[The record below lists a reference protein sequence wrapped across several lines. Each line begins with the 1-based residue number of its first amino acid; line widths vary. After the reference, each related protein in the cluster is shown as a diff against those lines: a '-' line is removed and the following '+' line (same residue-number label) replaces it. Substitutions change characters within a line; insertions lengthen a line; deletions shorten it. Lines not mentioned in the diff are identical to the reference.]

1 MAPFTPNDRSDFP
14 VPNRHIT
21 THDKEGIS
29 IFLPEQV
36 ISPDPTWLQFSPQ
49 IFSTMLYGTTSSP
62 AVTTDD
68 ADLKAYT
75 SGTLKPSDIVTKN
88 GTNMRLFDFAPGF
101 KSDMH
106 RTDSIDYAMV
116 LYGTIENHLDGEEVR
131 VGKPGDVFIQRGT
144 NHLWRNPSE
153 TEWTR
158 MAFFVVAADLVVVGG
173 KALETIKSVDA
184 SVGGK

>member
-1 MAPFTPNDRSDFP
+1 MASLPPNDRSAFP
-14 VPNRHIT
+14 VPTRHIT

-29 IFLPEQV
+29 KFLPEQV
-36 ISPDPTWLQFSPQ
+36 TSTDPTWMQFSPQ

-62 AVTTDD
+62 AVMTDD

-75 SGTLKPSDIVTKN
+75 SGTLKASDIVTKN

-106 RTDSIDYAMV
+106 RTNSIDYAMV
-116 LYGTIENHLDGEEVR
+116 LHGTIESQLDGEEVR

-158 MAFFVVAADLVVVGG
+158 MAFFVVAADPVVVGG

>member
-1 MAPFTPNDRSDFP
+1 MASLPPNDRSAFP
-14 VPNRHIT
+14 VPTRHIT

-29 IFLPEQV
+29 KFLPEQV
-36 ISPDPTWLQFSPQ
+36 TSTDPTWMQFSPQ

-62 AVTTDD
+62 AVMTDD
-68 ADLKAYT
+68 VDLKAYT
-75 SGTLKPSDIVTKN
+75 SGTLKASDIVTKN

-116 LYGTIENHLDGEEVR
+116 LHGTIESQLDGEEVR

-144 NHLWRNPSE
+144 SK
-153 TEWTR
+153 T
-158 MAFFVVAADLVVVGG
+158 
-173 KALETIKSVDA
+173 
-184 SVGGK
+184 